1 VSGGAVV
8 RNAGREN
15 AARLIPRFTVS
26 ERIAHWLL
34 AIAFAAMLTTGA
46 FMGGIG
52 PLGHHAMLVVHV
64 GSAVALICGIAALSV
79 GRRSRG
85 RLART
90 VRDMRPLSSR
100 DRQWLR
106 LAPRAY
112 LVGGEL
118 PPSGRFNAG
127 QKVNA
132 RLILLVFAL
141 LYLSGLGELGRFTSA
156 LAPFRIIGALH
167 GLAAGAAA
175 ILVAGHIYLALLHR
189 ATRPALRGMTLGNVR
204 RDWAERHH
212 AEWVAEMDE
221 EAARKSAAERGPA

>member
-1 VSGGAVV
+1 MSGGGAVV
-8 RNAGREN
+8 RSAGPED
-15 AARLIPRFTVS
+15 ATRLIPRFTVS

-34 AIAFAAMLTTGA
+34 ATAFAAMLTTGV

-64 GSAVALICGIAALSV
+64 GSAVALLCGIGALSLR
-79 GRRSRG
+79 RRSRG
-85 RLART
+85 PLART
-90 VRDMRPLSSR
+90 VRDLRRLGSR

-118 PPSGRFNAG
+118 PRSGRFNAG

-132 RLILLVFAL
+132 RLVLLLLAL
-141 LYLSGLGELGRFTSA
+141 LYVSGLGELGRLTAA
-156 LAPFRIIGALH
+156 LAPLRVTGALH
-167 GLAAGAAA
+167 GLAAAAAA

-189 ATRPALRGMTLGNVR
+189 ATRPALRGITLGNVR
-204 RDWAERHH
+204 RDWAEHHH
-212 AEWVAEMDE
+212 AEWVAAVDDE
-221 EAARKSAAERGPA
+221 VARKSSSEQ

>member
-1 VSGGAVV
+1 M
-8 RNAGREN
+8 
-15 AARLIPRFTVS
+15 PRFTVS

-34 AIAFAAMLTTGA
+34 ATAFAAMLTTGA

-64 GSAVALICGIAALSV
+64 GSAVALICGIAALSLR
-79 GRRSRG
+79 RRSRAP
-85 RLART
+85 LART
-90 VRDMRPLSSR
+90 VRDLRPLSSR
-100 DRQWLR
+100 DRKWLR

-127 QKVNA
+127 QKINA
-132 RLILLVFAL
+132 RLVLLVFAL
-141 LYLSGLGELGRFTSA
+141 LYVSGLGELGRFTSA
-156 LAPFRIIGALH
+156 LAPFRNTGALH

-189 ATRPALRGMTLGNVR
+189 PTRPALRGMTLGNVR

-212 AEWVAEMDE
+212 AEWVAETDD
-221 EAARKSAAERGPA
+221 EAARKSSAER